1 MGFDILFWVLCGIYL
16 GGWFFCSI
24 AFYKDK
30 HKIHDIGERLLFI
43 GLALHLFFMVGG
55 YIELDIFPFETTSGL
70 ILFLSLL
77 IILIYFIVDFYFP
90 NEIFELI
97 FPPITLFFL
106 LLSRII
112 SNQAFNT
119 SDFLDTMPVFGKLIL
134 YAHGSFSMI
143 GYILFGVACL
153 TSIFFLYQ
161 EKQIKN
167 KTLHLRDAKVPSLG
181 FLDSLNYKVIATG
194 FIFLTVAL
202 LLGTIMKVV
211 IHMEH
216 PEISL
221 RQILPLITWLIY
233 AIFLLDRSIRG
244 LRGKISAIWAI
255 SGFVFSVGS
264 FIYEISLIVS
274 KS

>member
-1 MGFDILFWVLCGIYL
+1 MLFNILFWALSGTYL
-16 GGWFFCSI
+16 GGWIFCNI
-24 AFYKDK
+24 AFYKNK
-30 HKIHDIGERLLFI
+30 SKIHDIGERLLLL
-43 GLALHLFFMVGG
+43 GLGLHLFYIVGG
-55 YIELDIFPFETTSGL
+55 YIELDIFPFETTAGL

-77 IILIYFIVDFYFP
+77 ITLVYFIVDFYFP

-97 FPPITLFFL
+97 FPPISLFFL
-106 LLSRII
+106 FLSKII
-112 SNQAFNT
+112 SDHSFAT
-119 SDFLDTMPVFGKLIL
+119 ADVLETMPVFGKLIL

-153 TSIFFLYQ
+153 TSIFYLYQ
-161 EKQIKN
+161 ERQIKN

-202 LLGTIMKVV
+202 LLGSIMKVV
-211 IHMEH
+211 VHMSH
-216 PEISL
+216 PELSL
-221 RQILPLITWLIY
+221 RQILPLFTWAIY

-255 SGFVFSVGS
+255 AGFIFSVVS
-264 FIYEISLIVS
+264 FIYEISLIIT